1 MGQTV
6 SFVLEQGDKG
16 AAAKKIR
23 EEEGSSVEQPQED
36 EGEREFGTVKVSFSL
51 DTISTSFR

>member
-6 SFVLEQGDKG
+6 SFVFEQGQKG

-23 EEEGSSVEQPQED
+23 EEEGSFAEQTQED
-36 EGEREFGTVKVSFSL
+36 EGEREFGRVKVRSRF
-51 DTISTSFR
+51 